1 MLDAVALE
9 QRGIPT
15 VTFVT
20 EPFVGAAR
28 SVARSLGLPDLP
40 LVVIPHDYL
49 VEDDDA
55 LRARLA
61 TVLDDVMAAVVV
73 PSAAPRRDHRP

>member
-9 QRGIPT
+9 RRGIPT

-20 EPFVGAAR
+20 EPFVAAAR
-28 SVARSLGLPDLP
+28 AVARSLGLGDLP

-49 VEDDDA
+49 VEDDADVA
-55 LRARLA
+55 ARLA
-61 TVLDDVMAAVVV
+61 PVLDDVLTAITE
-73 PSAAPRRDHRP
+73 PDRGSRR

>member
-28 SVARSLGLPDLP
+28 AVARSLGLPDLR

-55 LRARLA
+55 LRARLE
-61 TVLDDVMAAVVV
+61 AAFPQVV
-73 PSAAPRRDHRP
+73 AAIVAGGEGE

>member
-20 EPFVGAAR
+20 EPFIGAAR
-28 SVARSLGLPDLP
+28 AVARSLGLPDLP

-49 VEDDDA
+49 VEDDAA
-55 LRARLA
+55 LEARLE
-61 TVLDDVMAAVVV
+61 AVFPEVV
-73 PSAAPRRDHRP
+73 AGIVAPG

>member
-1 MLDAVALE
+1 VLDAVALE

-28 SVARSLGLPDLP
+28 AVARSLGLPDLV

-55 LRARLA
+55 LRARLEPVFTEVVTGVVA
-61 TVLDDVMAAVVV
+61 TG
-73 PSAAPRRDHRP
+73 

>member
-28 SVARSLGLPDLP
+28 AVARSLGLPDLR

-49 VEDDDA
+49 VEDDAA
-55 LRARLA
+55 LAARLEA
-61 TVLDDVMAAVVV
+61 VFPDVVAACTR
-73 PSAAPRRDHRP
+73 S

>member
-28 SVARSLGLPDLP
+28 AVARSLGLPDLP

-49 VEDDDA
+49 VEDDTA
-55 LRARLA
+55 LEARLE
-61 TVLDDVMAAVVV
+61 AVFPEVV
-73 PSAAPRRDHRP
+73 AGIVAPG

>member
-28 SVARSLGLPDLP
+28 AVARNLGLPDLR

-55 LRARLA
+55 LRTRLESVFA
-61 TVLDDVMAAVVV
+61 DVVDACTR
-73 PSAAPRRDHRP
+73 S

>member
-1 MLDAVALE
+1 VLDAVALE

-28 SVARSLGLPDLP
+28 AVARSLGLADLP

-49 VEDDDA
+49 VEDDAA
-55 LRARLA
+55 LTARLH
-61 TVLDDVMAAVVV
+61 AAFPEVVAGIV
-73 PSAAPRRDHRP
+73 GGGG